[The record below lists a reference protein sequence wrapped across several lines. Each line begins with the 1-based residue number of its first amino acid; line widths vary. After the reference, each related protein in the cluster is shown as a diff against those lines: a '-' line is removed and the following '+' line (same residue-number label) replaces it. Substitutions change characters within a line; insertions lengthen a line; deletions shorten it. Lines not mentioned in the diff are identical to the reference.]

1 MTMEHLIAVARGD
14 QPADL
19 LLRNA
24 KIVNVYS
31 GEIIDSD
38 IAIADGHIAGFGPRS
53 ARSEV
58 DLLGRYVAPGYI
70 DAHVH
75 IESAMASPMEFAR
88 AVLPRGTTTVVADPH
103 EIANVLGL
111 AGIEYMLESTAS
123 QPLQFFFTLSSCV
136 PATAMETAGAELTAQ
151 TMAPLI
157 SHPRIVALAEMMN
170 FPGVIQTDPE
180 VMAKIQLAQGVHK
193 QVDGHAPGVQGPSL
207 DAYIAA
213 GIASDH
219 ECITAAEAMEK
230 LRRGM
235 HIMIREGTGAK
246 NMAALLDIIRPET
259 AHRLMWC
266 TDDRHPH
273 DILAEGHIDAIVRK
287 AIGHGVPPHLAI
299 RMATLNPA
307 AYFSLPRTGAIAPG
321 QRADMVVFSRL
332 DKPEVEVVYAGGKQ
346 VAENGKLLES
356 TQFPDSIPPAP
367 TMNVKPAALDFRRTA
382 AGPRIRVIDIIPGQ
396 IVTRQS
402 IEDAPVVEGRVVS
415 NPDRDL
421 LKMAVVERHRKTGRI
436 GIGFVRGMGLRRG
449 AIASSVAHDAH
460 NIIVVGATDRD
471 MLAAVRHVIAMQGG
485 LSVVADEKILAQ
497 LALPIAGLMSPEPV
511 RSIQDQL
518 TALTRAA
525 GDLGTALTDPFMTL
539 SFLALPVI
547 PELKLTDMGLVDV
560 NRFEQVD
567 LFLQ

>member
-19 LLRNA
+19 LLRNG

-31 GEIIDSD
+31 GEILDID
-38 IAIADGHIAGFGPRS
+38 IAIADGHIAGFGPRP
-53 ARSEV
+53 AHAEV
-58 DLLGRYVAPGYI
+58 DLHGRYVAPGYV

-75 IESAMASPMEFAR
+75 IESAMASPTEFAR

-111 AGIEYMLESTAS
+111 AGIEYMLQATAS

-170 FPGVIQTDPE
+170 FPGVIQGDPE
-180 VMAKIQLAQGVHK
+180 VMAKIQLAQDVGK
-193 QVDGHAPGVQGPSL
+193 PADGHAPSVQGPSL

-246 NMAALLDIIRPET
+246 NMVALLDIIRPET

-273 DILAEGHIDAIVRK
+273 DILAEGHVDAIVHK
-287 AIGHGVPPHLAI
+287 AIAHGVPPHLAI

-307 AYFSLPRTGAIAPG
+307 AYFGLPRTGSIAPG
-321 QRADMVVFSRL
+321 QRADMVVFSQL
-332 DKPEVEVVYAGGKQ
+332 ETPEVEVVFAGGKQ
-346 VAENGKLLES
+346 VAENGTLLES
-356 TQFPDSIPPAP
+356 TEFPDSVPPAP
-367 TMNVKPAALDFRRTA
+367 AMNVNPAALDFGLKA

-396 IVTRQS
+396 IVTREI
-402 IEDAPVVEGRVVS
+402 IEDTPVGDGQVVS
-415 NPDRDL
+415 DPDRDL
-421 LKMAVVERHRKTGRI
+421 LKIAVVERHRGSGRT

-460 NIIVVGATDRD
+460 NIIVVGATETD
-471 MLAAVRHVIAMQGG
+471 MRAAVRHVIDMQGG
-485 LSVVADEKILAQ
+485 LAVVADDKVLAS
-497 LALPIAGLMSPEPV
+497 LALPIAGLMSPLPI
-511 RSIQDQL
+511 RSIQEQL
-518 TALTRAA
+518 TDLTRAA
-525 GDLGTALTDPFMTL
+525 GDLGVSLADPFMTL

-547 PELKLTDMGLVDV
+547 PALKITDMGLVDV
-560 NRFEQVD
+560 NRFEPVD

>member
-1 MTMEHLIAVARGD
+1 MTLENLIAVARGD

-19 LLRNA
+19 LLRNG

-31 GEIIDSD
+31 GEFLDID
-38 IAIADGHIAGFGPRS
+38 IAVAGGQIAGFGPRA

-58 DLLGRYVAPGYI
+58 DLRGRYVAPGFI

-75 IESAMASPMEFAR
+75 IESAMASPAEFAR
-88 AVLPRGTTTVVADPH
+88 TVLPRGTTTVVADPH

-111 AGIEYMLESTAS
+111 AGIEYMLQSTAS
-123 QPLQFFFTLSSCV
+123 QPLQFFFSLSSCV
-136 PATAMETAGAELTAQ
+136 PATTMETAGAELTAQ

-157 SHPRIVALAEMMN
+157 THPRIVALAEMMN
-170 FPGVIQTDPE
+170 FPGVIQSDPD
-180 VMAKIQLAQGVHK
+180 VMDKIRLAQGVRK
-193 QVDGHAPGVQGPSL
+193 QVDGHAPGVQGPLL

-246 NMAALLDIIRPET
+246 NMAALLEIIRPAT

-273 DILAEGHIDAIVRK
+273 DILTEGHIDAIVRK
-287 AIGHGVPPHLAI
+287 AISHGVPPHLAL

-307 AYFSLPRTGAIAPG
+307 TYFGLPRTGAIAPG
-321 QRADMVVFSRL
+321 QRADMVIFSQL
-332 DKPEVEVVYAGGKQ
+332 ENPEVEMVFAGGKQ
-346 VAENGKLLES
+346 VAENGSLLAS
-356 TQFPDSIPPAP
+356 TPFPDSTPPAAA
-367 TMNVKPAALDFRRTA
+367 MNVNPTALDFQMVA
-382 AGPRIRVIDIIPGQ
+382 AGPRIRTIEIIPGQ
-396 IVTRQS
+396 IITRQT
-402 IEDAPVVEGRVVS
+402 IEAAPVVDGRLVS
-415 NPDRDL
+415 DPDRDL
-421 LKMAVVERHRKTGRI
+421 LKIAVIERHRGTGRT
-436 GIGFVRGMGLRRG
+436 GIGVVKGIGLQRG

-460 NIIVVGATDRD
+460 NIIVVGATDTD
-471 MLAAVRHVIAMQGG
+471 MLAAVRHVIDMQGG
-485 LSVVADEKILAQ
+485 LAVVADEKILAS
-497 LALPIAGLMSPEPV
+497 LALPIAGLMSPQPI
-511 RSIQDQL
+511 RRIQEQL
-518 TALTRAA
+518 AALTRAA
-525 GDLGTALTDPFMTL
+525 EDLGIALADPFMTL

-547 PELKLTDMGLVDV
+547 PELKITDMGLVDV
-560 NRFEQVD
+560 NHFEPVD

>member
-1 MTMEHLIAVARGD
+1 MTMEHLITVARGD

-19 LLRNA
+19 LLRNG

-31 GEIIDSD
+31 GEILDTD
-38 IAIADGHIAGFGPRS
+38 IAIAAGHIAGFGPRS
-53 ARSEV
+53 AQSEV
-58 DLLGRYVAPGYI
+58 DLRGRYVAPGYI

-111 AGIEYMLESTAS
+111 EGIAYMLQSTVS

-151 TMAPLI
+151 TLAPLI

-170 FPGVIQTDPE
+170 FPGVIQADPE
-180 VMAKIQLAQGVHK
+180 VMAKIKLAQGVRK
-193 QVDGHAPGVQGPSL
+193 RVDGHAPGVQGPSL

-219 ECITAAEAMEK
+219 ECITAAEAMQK

-246 NMAALLDIIRPET
+246 NMAALLEIIRPET

-307 AYFSLPRTGAIAPG
+307 SYFSLPRTGAIAPG
-321 QRADMVVFSRL
+321 QRADMVVFSQL
-332 DKPEVEVVYAGGKQ
+332 ENPEVEVVYAGGVK
-346 VAENGKLLES
+346 VAENGHLLAS
-356 TQFPDSIPPAP
+356 TLFPDSAPPAP
-367 TMNVKPAALDFRRTA
+367 AMNVDPAALDFRRVSD
-382 AGPRIRVIDIIPGQ
+382 GPRIRVIDIIPGQ

-402 IEDAPVVEGRVVS
+402 IAAAPVVEGRVVS
-415 NPDRDL
+415 DPDRDL
-421 LKMAVVERHRKTGRI
+421 LKMAVVERHRGTGRT

-460 NIIVVGATDRD
+460 NIIVVGATDTD
-471 MLAAVRHVIAMQGG
+471 MLAAVRHVIDMQGG
-485 LSVVADEKILAQ
+485 LAVVADEKILAR
-497 LALPIAGLMSPEPV
+497 LALPIAGLMSPEPI
-511 RSIQDQL
+511 RSIQEQL

-525 GDLGTALTDPFMTL
+525 GDLGTALADPFMTL

-560 NRFEQVD
+560 NRFETVD

>member
-19 LLRNA
+19 LLRNG
-24 KIVNVYS
+24 KVVNVYS
-31 GEIIDSD
+31 GEILDSD
-38 IAIADGHIAGFGPRS
+38 IAVAAGHIAGFGSRS

-58 DLLGRYVAPGYI
+58 DLRGRYVAPGYI

-75 IESAMASPMEFAR
+75 LESAMASPTEFAR

-111 AGIEYMLESTAS
+111 AGIEYMLQATAA

-136 PATAMETAGAELTAQ
+136 PATSMETAGAELTAAIL
-151 TMAPLI
+151 APLI
-157 SHPRIVALAEMMN
+157 THPRIVALAEMMN
-170 FPGVIQTDPE
+170 FPGVIQGDPD
-180 VMAKIQLAQGVHK
+180 VMDKIRLAQDVRK
-193 QVDGHAPGVQGPSL
+193 RVDGHAPGVQGASL

-219 ECITAAEAMEK
+219 ECITAAEAMQK

-246 NMAALLDIIRPET
+246 NMEALLEIIRPAT

-307 AYFSLPRTGAIAPG
+307 AYFGLPRTGAIAPG
-321 QRADMVVFSRL
+321 QRADMVVFSQL
-332 DKPEVEVVYAGGKQ
+332 ENPEVEAVYTGGQ
-346 VAENGKLLES
+346 LVAEHGNLLES
-356 TQFPDSIPPAP
+356 VVLPEPRPPAA
-367 TMNVKPAALDFRRTA
+367 TMNVNPAALDFRRA
-382 AGPRIRVIDIIPGQ
+382 ATGPRIRVIEIVPGQ

-402 IEDAPVVEGRVVS
+402 IAAAPVAEGRVVS
-415 NPDRDL
+415 DPDRDL
-421 LKMAVVERHRKTGRI
+421 LKIAVVERHRGTGRT

-460 NIIVVGATDRD
+460 NIIVVGVADTD
-471 MLAAVRHVIAMQGG
+471 MHAAVRHVIDMQGG
-485 LSVVADEKILAQ
+485 LVVVEDEKILAS
-497 LALPIAGLMSPEPV
+497 LALPIAGLMSPEPI
-511 RSIQDQL
+511 RSIQEQL

-525 GDLGTALTDPFMTL
+525 GDLGTSLADPFMTL

-547 PELKLTDMGLVDV
+547 PELKLTDRGLVDV
-560 NRFEQVD
+560 NRFAPVD
-567 LFLQ
+567 LFVR

>member
-1 MTMEHLIAVARGD
+1 MTLENLIAVARDD
-14 QPADL
+14 QPADV
-19 LLRNA
+19 LLRNG

-31 GEIIDSD
+31 GEILDTD
-38 IAIADGHIAGFGPRS
+38 IAIAGDHIAGFGPRS

-58 DLLGRYVAPGYI
+58 DLQGRYVAPGFI

-75 IESAMASPMEFAR
+75 IESAMASPTEFAR

-111 AGIEYMLESTAS
+111 AGIEYMLQSTAS

-136 PATAMETAGAELTAQ
+136 PATTMETAGAELTAQ

-157 SHPRIVALAEMMN
+157 THPRIVALAEMMN
-170 FPGVIQTDPE
+170 FPGVIQGNPD
-180 VMAKIQLAQGVHK
+180 VLDKIRLAQDVRK
-193 QVDGHAPGVQGPSL
+193 RIDGHAPGVQGPSL

-219 ECITAAEAMEK
+219 ECITATEAMEK

-246 NMAALLDIIRPET
+246 NMAALLEIIRPAT

-273 DILAEGHIDAIVRK
+273 DILTEGHIDAIVRR

-307 AYFSLPRTGAIAPG
+307 TYFGLPRTGAIAPG
-321 QRADMVVFSRL
+321 RRADMVVFSHL
-332 DKPEVEVVYAGGKQ
+332 ENPEVEMVYAGGKL
-346 VAENGKLLES
+346 VAENGNLLAS
-356 TQFPDSIPPAP
+356 TPFPDSAPPAP
-367 TMNVKPAALDFRRTA
+367 AMNVNPAALDFQRVA
-382 AGPRIRVIDIIPGQ
+382 AGPRIRAIEIIPGQ
-396 IVTRQS
+396 IITRQA
-402 IEDAPVVEGRVVS
+402 IEAAPVVDGRLVS
-415 NPDRDL
+415 APDRDL
-421 LKMAVVERHRKTGRI
+421 LKIAVIERHRRTGRT
-436 GIGFVRGMGLRRG
+436 GIGFVKGMGLQRG

-460 NIIVVGATDRD
+460 NIIVVGATDTD
-471 MLAAVRHVIAMQGG
+471 MLAAVRHVIDMQGG
-485 LSVVADEKILAQ
+485 LAVVADEKILAN
-497 LALPIAGLMSPEPV
+497 LALPIAGLMSPQPI
-511 RSIQDQL
+511 RRIQEQL
-518 TALTRAA
+518 RALTRAA
-525 GDLGTALTDPFMTL
+525 GDLGTSLADPFMTL

-547 PELKLTDMGLVDV
+547 PELKITDMGLVDV
-560 NRFEQVD
+560 NRFEPID